1 MYVYVHICRYVYFIY
16 IHMFY
21 IWFSI
26 CIVYLVHVY
35 RLLHSFEG
43 GREDKKRSSVVILVK
58 NNVNLAKIIIITII
72 TSCIRQQK
80 VGNVMNVSNIKKK
93 LENKPPSVTLP

>member
-16 IHMFY
+16 VYMFY

-35 RLLHSFEG
+35 RLLYYILLRG
-43 GREDKKRSSVVILVK
+43 RGREDKERSSVIILVK
-58 NNVNLAKIIIITII
+58 NNVNLAKIVL
-72 TSCIRQQK
+72 SLPP
-80 VGNVMNVSNIKKK
+80 VFGNRK
-93 LENKPPSVTLP
+93 LAML